1 MLSFNP
7 NRGFNEMTDETTDLA
22 NIDNNLINPEVEE
35 IVHNVATIKGSTKKQ
50 RFHMYRMF
58 NLPIKTCAKLAG
70 YSDEYGY
77 QLVREYKYNP
87 KVRHS
92 VEQILSDMP
101 EAYRSVCRI
110 RLPQIANIEGKALQE
125 YENDPKLA
133 IDKPQ
138 LLKQVKQAGGVD
150 LNEHVQPPKAPTI
163 NIKEFLLFHESL
175 MPKLPTKDVEEGEI
189 IDTK

>member
-1 MLSFNP
+1 
-7 NRGFNEMTDETTDLA
+7 MTNDKTTDLI
-22 NIDNNLINPEVEE
+22 NIDDQIDPGVEE

-70 YSDEYGY
+70 YSNEYGY

-101 EAYRSVCRI
+101 EAYRSICKL
-110 RLPQIANIEGKALQE
+110 RLPQIAEIEGKALLE
-125 YENDPKLA
+125 YDNDPRLA

-150 LNEHVQPPKAPTI
+150 LSEQAPPPKAPTI
-163 NIKEFLLFHESL
+163 NIREIRLIHQDL
-175 MPKLPTKDVEEGEI
+175 MPDRYKKDVEEAEI